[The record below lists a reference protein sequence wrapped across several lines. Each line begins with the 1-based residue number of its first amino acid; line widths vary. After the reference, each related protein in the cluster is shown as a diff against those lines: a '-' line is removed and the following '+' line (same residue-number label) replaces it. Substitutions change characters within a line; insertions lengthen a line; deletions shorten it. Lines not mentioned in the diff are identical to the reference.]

1 MNLAAG
7 SPPGAF
13 HYPPGATAALAAR
26 AQLELWGS
34 SEGRRL
40 YPYFALLETHIHPVD
55 GTRSCLPPPRR
66 ARLLAGLFGWYPS
79 LKAAFAGAKPRCDV
93 LIVGECRYRQTEYR
107 LMSRI
112 VCAVAETG
120 RSVLYLVCGND
131 EERAHIQESVRCSGR
146 EDRVTLMDLP
156 PPTGSLAARVMAA
169 QGRLTAYEDWHK
181 MAEILPGDLELSDE
195 AYDPMAGI
203 AAVRRAWHRLRETLE
218 FETAIVRC
226 HFTPLGASIAESELD
241 RPTTVTTTQHGV
253 ICSPT
258 WFPILADRYIC
269 FGPASAAFAKRLD
282 TEIAQRTSRKAVC
295 ADYLPSGS
303 LYDALP
309 TLRPQRQPRTLLV
322 IDQNTRRGSQLLGMH
337 EQNREFPDAVERAL
351 ERCRNLD
358 RVIIRPHPD
367 NKTGEGWQQLLE
379 RYPGKVE
386 FSPQGSSLEN
396 NLAVSS
402 VVAGMFSGAVVTAAA
417 CGLPALF
424 VWREG
429 WYYTGDIECFRD
441 PLFTHPDD
449 LPEKVD
455 EVLSSPGAL
464 EEWAAA
470 AKEAARQ
477 YYQDGGE
484 CRFDRQWAERVL
496 APVSR

>member
-26 AQLELWGS
+26 AQMEIWGS
-34 SEGRRL
+34 PEGRRL
-40 YPYFALLETHIHPVD
+40 YPYFALLETHIHPGD
-55 GTRSCLPPPRR
+55 DPPGCLPPPRR
-66 ARLLAGLFGWYPS
+66 ARLSAGLLGWQPA
-79 LKAAFAGAKPRCDV
+79 LKAALEGRKRRYDV
-93 LIVGECRYRQTEYR
+93 LIVGECRYRETEYR
-107 LMSRI
+107 LMGKI

-120 RSVLYLVCGND
+120 RSALYLACGN
-131 EERAHIQESVRCSGR
+131 EEEYARIREAVRSAGL
-146 EDRVTLMDLP
+146 EDRVTLMNLP
-156 PPTGSLAARVMAA
+156 PPSGSLAARVTGA
-169 QGRLTAYEDWHK
+169 QGRLAAYEDWHQ
-181 MAEILPGDLELSDE
+181 MAETLPEGLQISED
-195 AYDPMAGI
+195 AYDQMAGI
-203 AAVRRAWHRLRETLE
+203 AGVRLAWQRFRETLE
-218 FETAIVRC
+218 FDAAIVRC

-241 RPTTVTTTQHGV
+241 RPTTVATTQHGV

-309 TLRPQRQPRTLLV
+309 TLRPQRQPRSLLV
-322 IDQNTRRGSQLLGMH
+322 IDQNTRRGSQLLGMY

-379 RYPGKVE
+379 RHPGKVE
-386 FSPQGSSLEN
+386 FSPPGSSLEE
-396 NLAVSS
+396 NLAASS
-402 VVAGMFSGAVVTAAA
+402 AVAGMFSGAVVTAAA